1 MNAMTPAA
9 SFLQPGLFDPAPI
22 RAWPFA
28 PLQPQAYDFIMA
40 DPPWRFEL
48 YSAKGEG
55 KSAQAHYATMTLD
68 DIAALPVAD
77 LARGNCLMWLWA
89 TAPML
94 DQQIAILKRWGF
106 RFVTSGV
113 WVKKTVTGKTDFGT
127 GYVLRS
133 AHEPFLIGAIGE
145 PETSRCVRSVVEGM
159 RREHSRK
166 PDEAYEEAGRL
177 MPTARR
183 RADLFSRES
192 RPGWEAWG
200 NETGKFDASL
210 SATGDSA
217 ARSRPPVAS
226 KQGG

>member
-1 MNAMTPAA
+1 MTLALPAT
-9 SFLQPGLFDPAPI
+9 SFVQPGMFDDV
-22 RAWPFA
+22 RHVNWPFA
-28 PLQPQAYDFIMA
+28 SLEPQAYDLIMA

-48 YSAKGEG
+48 YSERGEG

-68 DIAALPVAD
+68 DIAHLPVAD
-77 LARGNCLMWLWA
+77 LARGNCLLWLWA

-94 DQQIAILKRWGF
+94 DKQILILKRWGF

-145 PETSRCVRSVVEGM
+145 PQTSRCVRSVVEGV

-166 PDEAYEEAGRL
+166 PEAAYRAAEALVPGSV
-177 MPTARR
+177 R
-183 RADLFSRES
+183 RADLFSRET

-200 NETGKFDASL
+200 NEVGKFN
-210 SATGDSA
+210 
-217 ARSRPPVAS
+217 
-226 KQGG
+226 GGQNDD